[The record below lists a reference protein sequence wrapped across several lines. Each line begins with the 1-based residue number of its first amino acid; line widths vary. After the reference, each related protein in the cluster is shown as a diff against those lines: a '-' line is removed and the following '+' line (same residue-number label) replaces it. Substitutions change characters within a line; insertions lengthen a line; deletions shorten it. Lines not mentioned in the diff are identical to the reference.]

1 MMKCGTTD
9 GRRVTRQ
16 RVEASRLASAI
27 PHRANG
33 HRSPYSMNK
42 GLFGDVT
49 DTSAVICPILPD
61 FDPEFGK

>member
-1 MMKCGTTD
+1 
-9 GRRVTRQ
+9 
-16 RVEASRLASAI
+16 
-27 PHRANG
+27 
-33 HRSPYSMNK
+33 MNK